1 MTVLFHDHR
10 AVGSLGR
17 LVSFMRFGGGYLWLL
32 SNHCFLTAELVTD
45 HVQVHLF
52 VECQRHCSKKDRRY
66 KPFPLN
72 GS

>member
-45 HVQVHLF
+45 HVQVPLF